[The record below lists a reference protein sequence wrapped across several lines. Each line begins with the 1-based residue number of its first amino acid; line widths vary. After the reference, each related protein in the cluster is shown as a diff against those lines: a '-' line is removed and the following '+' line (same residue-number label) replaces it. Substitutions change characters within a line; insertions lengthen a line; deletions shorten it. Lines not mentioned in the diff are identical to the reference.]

1 MFSFRLI
8 HFLRKG
14 ASGSEIDNEYRAMS
28 KVVDAEA
35 AEGVV
40 AIYTGEH
47 VAADG
52 IGGPEGG
59 GAPGG
64 MGEQNGTPE
73 AFMPLSYVVIS
84 ELLNRVHCVTMG
96 SLPPSVTSEA
106 VLVNSF
112 HLKYLKVQPW
122 QAPNA

>member
-1 MFSFRLI
+1 MYPLT
-8 HFLRKG
+8 LG
-14 ASGSEIDNEYRAMS
+14 EASCQHNGF
-28 KVVDAEA
+28 
-35 AEGVV
+35 G
-40 AIYTGEH
+40 GGLGG
-47 VAADG
+47 ADG